1 MVKFKCE
8 IKGLNNLEKKVNKII
23 TNLPKKVEESIEDVL
38 KNIQGYAIKLEKR
51 S

>member
-8 IKGLNNLEKKVNKII
+8 IKGLNNLEKKLKKII